1 MFLRGIRGAT
11 TVDINSAGMI
21 LTETECLLVKMIQDN
36 AILIEDIA
44 SIFFSVTPDLNAE
57 FPAKAAREMGLTKVP
72 LLCMTE
78 IPVPG
83 SLPMCIRILVHVNT
97 LKSMDEL
104 VPIYLNKSVALRPDV
119 SDD

>member
-11 TVDINSAGMI
+11 TVDTNTAVMI
-21 LTETECLLVKMIQDN
+21 LTATEQLLEKMIQDN
-36 AILIEDIA
+36 AIQVDDIA
-44 SIFFSVTPDLNAE
+44 SIFFSVTADLNAD

-83 SLPMCIRILVHVNT
+83 SLPMCIRILIHVNT
-97 LKSMDEL
+97 TKKMDEL
-104 VPIYLNKSVALRPDV
+104 MPIYLNGAVALRPDV
-119 SDD
+119 LDD